1 MCAHT
6 YTLHMHTYILA
17 HKDTCTCIHVLTWY
31 THAHT
36 YLYICMHTWT
46 RYMHSHTHMP
56 CTQHTHTY
64 THAHT
69 FTYETH
75 THMHSVYTHAYTHIH
90 AYMFTHT
97 LTHTLLPTT
106 STWPR
111 LSPVSQLCWRGKSLG
126 RSPALVLLVGE
137 GIRGPQWDADVRVSR
152 APGSGRG
159 GGHAAPPCSQPAW
172 GAGSVHEGRAPKL
185 PAVLPGATACQARP
199 GGLHPRAG
207 LIALREGP
215 PWWGRCSQG
224 WSRPGGTLVL
234 LRMGL
239 SPDGELR
246 ELPAVVIRLV
256 FLDDCWCRASSYTL
270 IGILVVFICEV
281 SFVKVANLF
290 YTQVLCHILQIT
302 SPILWLAFWMVS
314 WCLMTKSSWCSQNS
328 ICQNFPI

>member
-1 MCAHT
+1 MGSHT
-6 YTLHMHTYILA
+6 VSPGLPGPLT
-17 HKDTCTCIHVLTWY
+17 LTWIWPKER
-31 THAHT
+31 TKRRAKCA
-36 YLYICMHTWT
+36 LLAAQFF
-46 RYMHSHTHMP
+46 SLL
-56 CTQHTHTY
+56 QEL
-64 THAHT
+64 
-69 FTYETH
+69 FL
-75 THMHSVYTHAYTHIH
+75 
-90 AYMFTHT
+90 
-97 LTHTLLPTT
+97 LTE
-106 STWPR
+106 
-111 LSPVSQLCWRGKSLG
+111 SQLCWRGKSLG

-239 SPDGELR
+239 SLPRTQGSTPGPMPPDEAQPSGWLVLSYDAEL
-246 ELPAVVIRLV
+246 
-256 FLDDCWCRASSYTL
+256 
-270 IGILVVFICEV
+270 
-281 SFVKVANLF
+281 
-290 YTQVLCHILQIT
+290 
-302 SPILWLAFWMVS
+302 
-314 WCLMTKSSWCSQNS
+314 
-328 ICQNFPI
+328 

>member
-1 MCAHT
+1 
-6 YTLHMHTYILA
+6 
-17 HKDTCTCIHVLTWY
+17 
-31 THAHT
+31 
-36 YLYICMHTWT
+36 MHTWT

-75 THMHSVYTHAYTHIH
+75 THMHSVYTHDYTHIH

-126 RSPALVLLVGE
+126 RSPAPVLPVGE

-152 APGSGRG
+152 APGSGQG

-172 GAGSVHEGRAPKL
+172 GAGSVHKGRAPKL
-185 PAVLPGATACQARP
+185 PTVLPGATACQARP
-199 GGLHPRAG
+199 GSLHPRAG

-224 WSRPGGTLVL
+224 WSRAGGSLVL

-239 SPDGELR
+239 SLPRTQGSTPGPTPPDEAQPHGWLVGQGLSHTCL
-246 ELPAVVIRLV
+246 LPAGPLGV
-256 FLDDCWCRASSYTL
+256 DPP
-270 IGILVVFICEV
+270 E
-281 SFVKVANLF
+281 
-290 YTQVLCHILQIT
+290 
-302 SPILWLAFWMVS
+302 P
-314 WCLMTKSSWCSQNS
+314 
-328 ICQNFPI
+328 